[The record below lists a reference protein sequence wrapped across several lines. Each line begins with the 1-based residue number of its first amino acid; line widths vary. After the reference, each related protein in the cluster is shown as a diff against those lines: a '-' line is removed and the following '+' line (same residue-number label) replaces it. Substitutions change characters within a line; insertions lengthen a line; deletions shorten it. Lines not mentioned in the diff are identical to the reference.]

1 MLIPRILYQI
11 QTSRKVLHFF
21 LKKKNQELGWST
33 VANLV
38 ECWNSMHKARV
49 PNKPRWRQVLIVPGG
64 DRRQKWAAVG
74 DGSDWRLPCV
84 GNRCWLCSQCSL
96 FFFCFVLFF
105 FIDSL
110 QFNSVNQISY
120 NYITSLKTIKSG
132 NGGFK

>member
-64 DRRQKWAAVG
+64 DRRVKNLRLSSAAQSMRQAWATG
-74 DGSDWRLPCV
+74 EPC
-84 GNRCWLCSQCSL
+84 
-96 FFFCFVLFF
+96 
-105 FIDSL
+105 
-110 QFNSVNQISY
+110 
-120 NYITSLKTIKSG
+120 LKKYQ
-132 NGGFK
+132 